1 MLAILA
7 VTMFTAC
14 SITVVFYLRA
24 AGMIEE
30 NYSGILYGWMQQT
43 VKDLDESLKEI
54 YYVDTRAAWDEALRE
69 NVRSYI
75 STKNEDNLET
85 VAELLR
91 NHSREYKEF
100 NSLYFVFPGEKM
112 AVTSE
117 EFPVN
122 KQGLA
127 KKDIQKLEE
136 EQADNS
142 FPVVVESLIH
152 EGDSFLSV
160 VQKVEDDNGNVLGYL
175 AADIKERT
183 IYYEYLE
190 SVNDEKITTILLVD
204 RNNEIITSGDYSDLG
219 KTFPEITDHDVPDKN
234 GYFEENGV
242 ISFFSRGGFSSCG
255 LNLEV
260 PKKEERSGLSEMRLF
275 LIGIFGAFFVMAVL
289 LALWLSRVVCGPLKS
304 MTSTVEKV
312 GEGDLSLSTEV
323 VTSDEIGTLGKE
335 FNHMLDYIED
345 LIAKVIEEEQQKK
358 VKKAEGASFEERFLV
373 TGLLL
378 SGLNG
383 SFLDYEKLDKETGAV
398 YQELLHLKAFLHDK
412 KDMTALDEF
421 TDVKKKSLAVRLEA
435 ELLNLEQQTTEEFVI
450 RTLEEFS
457 LTIRKEHITDT
468 ETGFERIRQ
477 LFTEMVEKRKDCA
490 KKISRELERA
500 FAFMKACFGDGQ
512 ETVLFV
518 TGLTRN
524 SHAAAFIREYGC
536 DPYFACSEKLLY
548 RKQEKK
554 LQEECESLLK
564 I

>member
-1 MLAILA
+1 M
-7 VTMFTAC
+7 
-14 SITVVFYLRA
+14 
-24 AGMIEE
+24 
-30 NYSGILYGWMQQT
+30 
-43 VKDLDESLKEI
+43 
-54 YYVDTRAAWDEALRE
+54 
-69 NVRSYI
+69 
-75 STKNEDNLET
+75 
-85 VAELLR
+85 
-91 NHSREYKEF
+91 
-100 NSLYFVFPGEKM
+100 
-112 AVTSE
+112 
-117 EFPVN
+117 
-122 KQGLA
+122 
-127 KKDIQKLEE
+127 
-136 EQADNS
+136 
-142 FPVVVESLIH
+142 
-152 EGDSFLSV
+152 
-160 VQKVEDDNGNVLGYL
+160 
-175 AADIKERT
+175 
-183 IYYEYLE
+183 
-190 SVNDEKITTILLVD
+190 
-204 RNNEIITSGDYSDLG
+204 
-219 KTFPEITDHDVPDKN
+219 
-234 GYFEENGV
+234 
-242 ISFFSRGGFSSCG
+242 
-255 LNLEV
+255 
-260 PKKEERSGLSEMRLF
+260 
-275 LIGIFGAFFVMAVL
+275 
-289 LALWLSRVVCGPLKS
+289 
-304 MTSTVEKV
+304 
-312 GEGDLSLSTEV
+312 
-323 VTSDEIGTLGKE
+323 
-335 FNHMLDYIED
+335 
-345 LIAKVIEEEQQKK
+345 
-358 VKKAEGASFEERFLV
+358 AEGASFEERFLV

-457 LTIRKEHITDT
+457 FTIRKEHITDT

>member
-1 MLAILA
+1 MDIEADLDVWMEYAWKKEIHGSILA
-7 VTMFTAC
+7 
-14 SITVVFYLRA
+14 YL
-24 AGMIEE
+24 GM
-30 NYSGILYGWMQQT
+30 
-43 VKDLDESLKEI
+43 
-54 YYVDTRAAWDEALRE
+54 
-69 NVRSYI
+69 
-75 STKNEDNLET
+75 
-85 VAELLR
+85 
-91 NHSREYKEF
+91 
-100 NSLYFVFPGEKM
+100 
-112 AVTSE
+112 
-117 EFPVN
+117 
-122 KQGLA
+122 
-127 KKDIQKLEE
+127 KKDHFYSVENTVDGKFFVTARGWEDLSEILKAYEE
-136 EQADNS
+136 LG
-142 FPVVVESLIH
+142 VEITENLI
-152 EGDSFLSV
+152 G
-160 VQKVEDDNGNVLGYL
+160 
-175 AADIKERT
+175 
-183 IYYEYLE
+183 EYLCR
-190 SVNDEKITTILLVD
+190 DEIA
-204 RNNEIITSGDYSDLG
+204 R
-219 KTFPEITDHDVPDKN
+219 
-234 GYFEENGV
+234 
-242 ISFFSRGGFSSCG
+242 SFFASYQLYRKYGEDYG
-255 LNLEV
+255 LKRLL
-260 PKKEERSGLSEMRLF
+260 SGEM
-275 LIGIFGAFFVMAVL
+275 A
-289 LALWLSRVVCGPLKS
+289 
-304 MTSTVEKV
+304 
-312 GEGDLSLSTEV
+312 
-323 VTSDEIGTLGKE
+323 
-335 FNHMLDYIED
+335 
-345 LIAKVIEEEQQKK
+345 EEEQQKK
-358 VKKAEGASFEERFLV
+358 VKMAEGASFEERFLV

-457 LTIRKEHITDT
+457 FTIRKEHITDT